1 MWIATWCRSSGGL
14 AWHYKAYGREQPVI
28 DRMAYAELIS
38 KPRLLSAVY
47 GPMRDLSCLGS
58 SGASDEP
65 LGFLVEHGLYFIM

>member
-1 MWIATWCRSSGGL
+1 
-14 AWHYKAYGREQPVI
+14 
-28 DRMAYAELIS
+28 MAYAELIS